1 MAVPP
6 PIDGI
11 AELALPVRD
20 DIAEALGRLDTQLAA
35 PLREARL
42 LITGGTGFL
51 GSWLVDLLLALAA
64 RDQLGLHLTLL
75 TRDARATAARRPD
88 WAHSPDITLA
98 EGDVRRF
105 QLPGARF
112 THVVHGATDVGR
124 PGIRPWEL
132 TDAIVAGSRHVIETA
147 AASGAKRYLYFS
159 SGAAAGT
166 PPTPGPVSEDTP
178 FAPPVDDPGG
188 YSGAKRFA
196 EQLHFL
202 GSSEY
207 GFELVIARG
216 FAFAGPRMPF
226 DKFAIGNFIR
236 DVLRG
241 AAPRL
246 NSGGTPVRSY
256 LYAADAAEWLVTL
269 LVRGR
274 PGRIYN
280 VGADEALSI
289 RELAG
294 RVSRVLGGPPPIAP
308 EPRPDEAAG
317 WYVPDIRRAR
327 DELDLQPA
335 TALDEAIRR
344 TARWALESGT
354 VQRS

>member
-1 MAVPP
+1 M
-6 PIDGI
+6 
-11 AELALPVRD
+11 PVRD
-20 DIAEALGRLDTQLAA
+20 DLAEALGRLGTPLSA
-35 PLREARL
+35 PLRNAQL

-51 GSWLVDLLLALAA
+51 GSWLVDLLLALNA
-64 RDQLGLHLTLL
+64 RDRLGLHLTLL
-75 TRDARATAARRPD
+75 TRDAGATATRRPD
-88 WAHSPDITLA
+88 WAHSPQLTLT
-98 EGDVRRF
+98 EGDVRHF
-105 QLPGARF
+105 QLPDARF

-124 PGIRPWEL
+124 PGIRAWDL
-132 TDAIVAGSRHVIETA
+132 MDAIAAGSRHVIETA
-147 AASGAKRYLYFS
+147 AAAGATRYLYFS
-159 SGAAAGT
+159 SGAVVGT
-166 PPTPGPVSEDTP
+166 PACPGPVPEDSP
-178 FAPPVDDPGG
+178 SAPPVNDPGG

-196 EQLHFL
+196 EQLHLL
-202 GSSEY
+202 GSAEY

-216 FAFAGPRMPF
+216 FAFTGPRMPF

-241 AAPRL
+241 TAPSL

-289 RELAG
+289 RELAA

-308 EPRPDEAAG
+308 APQPHEAAG

-327 DELDLQPA
+327 DELGLAPA
-335 TALDEAIRR
+335 TPLDEAIRR
-344 TARWALESGT
+344 TARWALESGS
-354 VQRS
+354 VSRP